1 MFRGQLQCKRTRSRL
16 NRYPMTRVAVTMGL
30 ISLLAGL
37 GALAQSDNVEVVVWD
52 TGPSIQGDDGA
63 IVAIS
68 GPRSY
73 EFYAG
78 PDENQSNP
86 HPLYLPNGDY
96 SFTVTAV
103 WPQQSD
109 IDGTSDECGR
119 RGRCNNNDIAT
130 FYIDFRAYETV
141 PIAQDDSEITDEDTP
156 VIISVL
162 DNDAA
167 STRIRLDG
175 SEDSSVAF
183 RTETLRRTTGPD
195 LCCGDLG
202 YAESQTFDLSV
213 EVADTALAVVSVG
226 TPSHGSAS
234 ANPDGSITYT
244 PDNDYCGDDQFEY
257 TIEDQ
262 NGSDTATVFIEIRCV
277 SDPPVAEDDSAVTD
291 ENSFVNIDVTANDSD
306 PDGSIDSSTVTIVG
320 NPRNGALD
328 VDPATG
334 VVTYTPHHGV
344 CGEDSF
350 SYVVQDFDGTPSNE
364 ASVTVEVVCNEPPVA
379 TDDHAST
386 NENTSI
392 GINVVSND
400 SDDDGSIDTSSV
412 TITRSPT
419 LGELSVHPS
428 TGAVTYTPD
437 PGACGVDSFRYT
449 VDDDD
454 GATSNEAGVT
464 VDVMCDDPP
473 LAIDDLYT
481 VAEGETLDVPDPG
494 ILANDETNPEE
505 PVTAILVSDV
515 SNGTLSLNADG
526 SFVYTHDGSETTSDT
541 FRYRATDGTDDSNI
555 ATVSIVVTPTND
567 EPAAENDEDE
577 TDEDTPVTIDVLN
590 NDSDPDGDSLSVD
603 WVAAP
608 SHGEVINNG
617 SDVTYVPDPDFH
629 GIDSFDYGV
638 TDGHGGSA
646 TATVTVVVAAVN
658 DPPVAQND
666 SAGTD
671 EDTPIAIAVL
681 DNDSDPDGDR
691 LDVQSVTQPDHGTV
705 SNNGSDVTYS
715 PDPDFHGE
723 DTFTYTASDGNGG
736 TSTATVTVTVAE
748 VNDPPFARDD
758 QADTD
763 EDTPISID
771 VLRNDGDPDGDPLS
785 IEAVTQPDHGT
796 VVNNGSDVT
805 YTPDPDFHGVDTFT
819 YAACDGNGCTT
830 FATVTVTVFPVNDPP
845 IAQDDSGTTDEDVP
859 VAIDV
864 LDNDSD
870 PENDSLSVESVT
882 QPPNGSV
889 QSSGTDVTY
898 TPDPNVHGVDTFT
911 YTITDG
917 DGAQSTAEVTVVVVA
932 VNDPP
937 VAEDDSDATDEDV
950 PVTIDVLDND
960 SDSDGDSL
968 SVQSIVQPTNGTVVN
983 NGVDVTYTP
992 DPGFHGSDSFAYTV
1006 SDGNGGSATATVT
1019 VTIASVNDPPLAQDD
1034 SDATDED
1041 VPVTIDVLGND
1052 SDPDGDTLS
1061 VQSVTQPANGTVA
1074 NNGPD
1079 VIYTPD
1085 PDFHGSDSFTYTV
1098 SDGNGG
1104 TATATVSVAVAT
1116 VNDAPIAV
1124 DDSDTTDEDTPITI
1138 DVLDNDSDPDGDG
1151 LSVQSVT
1158 QPANGPVAN
1167 NGSDVVYTPDP
1178 GFHGSDAF
1186 TYIVSDGNGGTDTA
1200 TVNVTVESVNDPP
1213 LAQDD
1218 SDATDEDV
1226 PVTIDVLANDSD
1238 PDGDVLSVQ
1247 SVTQPANGTVVSNGV
1262 DVTYTPDSGF
1272 NGTDTFT
1279 YVVSDGNGGT
1289 DTATVSIAVATV
1301 NDPPIAVDDTDTT
1314 DEDAPVTID
1323 VLDNDSDPDG
1333 DGLSVQSVTQP
1344 AHGSVINNGIDVT
1357 YVPDPGF
1364 DGTDTFTYT
1373 VSDGNGGSATA
1384 TAVVEVAAVNDPPAA
1399 QDDSGASSEN
1409 VPITIDVLGNDS
1421 DPDGDSLSVQSTT
1434 QPANGSVVTNGTD
1447 VTYAPDPGFHG
1458 TDTFTYVVSDGNGGT
1473 DSATVTVTIAVV
1485 NEPPVAADD
1494 EATTGE
1500 DSPVTI
1506 PVLANDSDPDG
1517 DDLAVE
1523 SVTQPSHGAVVPG
1536 GTSVVY
1542 TPSPDFF
1549 GTDAFTYTI
1558 SDGNGGTDTATVFV
1572 TVVASNDPPEAQDD
1586 SSSTSEN
1593 EPVEILVLL
1602 NDSDPDG
1609 DPLAVEAVTQPAS
1622 GSVINNGGSVIY
1634 TPGPGFSGTDTFTYT
1649 VSDGNGGTDTATV
1662 IVSVSARN
1670 NPPAAQDDSA
1680 TTDEGILVTV
1690 PVLENDSDPDGD
1702 FLLVESFTQPANGS
1716 VLNARTGVSYIPN
1729 PGFQG
1734 IDTFFYTVSDGN
1746 GGTASATVTVSV
1758 AAVNDPP
1765 IATDDNAVTDEG
1777 DPVVIAVLLND
1788 TDPDGDPI
1796 VVESVTQAENGTVS
1810 SDGAEVTYTPVP
1822 GFSGVDSFRYT
1833 VSDGKGGT
1841 DTATVF
1847 VAIAAV
1853 NDPPIAQNDSAETE
1867 RDAPVGIT
1875 VMDND
1880 SDPDNDSLTV
1890 VAVTQPLNGTVVN
1903 TGLNVTYTPNDGF
1916 SGTDTFTYT
1925 IADTRGNTDFAT
1937 VTVGV
1942 AGDAG
1947 AGGAADDDTCEG
1959 KVIIHE
1965 VAWAGTAA
1973 DPRDE
1978 WIELRNLGTTPVD
1991 LAGWELRW
1999 RRTHP
2004 SAPEDQIWK
2013 VVELS
2018 GRLGPSS
2025 GEACDPDSVAIEPIV
2040 QLSRTRPGDPVWFLS
2055 TEIAP
2060 VEAGF
2065 YLLERRHDDVIS
2077 DARADLLYDTAQTL
2091 RLDLSDRGEVI
2102 MLVNGIGEI
2111 VDTANASNLG
2121 RDGWAAGSAT
2131 TFGTMERNDPLATD
2145 TADNWHT
2152 NVGIVTHGEDAK
2164 GHLLRATPGA
2174 TSSPV
2179 FESLAAYAKIDPVTI
2194 RAGEELSVDFPLPR
2208 QDRRTTGWPWI
2219 SVTRPGF
2226 SSAAGAGGA
2235 ANLAGYSFS
2244 GRYDGGERY
2253 VLDIGTGGLPPGTYV
2268 FWITYGQGRAALV
2281 PIIVAR

>member
-1 MFRGQLQCKRTRSRL
+1 
-16 NRYPMTRVAVTMGL
+16 MTRVAVTMGL

-1019 VTIASVNDPPLAQDD
+1019 VTIASVND
-1034 SDATDED
+1034 
-1041 VPVTIDVLGND
+1041 
-1052 SDPDGDTLS
+1052 
-1061 VQSVTQPANGTVA
+1061 
-1074 NNGPD
+1074 
-1079 VIYTPD
+1079 
-1085 PDFHGSDSFTYTV
+1085 
-1098 SDGNGG
+1098 
-1104 TATATVSVAVAT
+1104 
-1116 VNDAPIAV
+1116 
-1124 DDSDTTDEDTPITI
+1124 
-1138 DVLDNDSDPDGDG
+1138 
-1151 LSVQSVT
+1151 
-1158 QPANGPVAN
+1158 GPV
-1167 NGSDVVYTPDP
+1167 
-1178 GFHGSDAF
+1178 
-1186 TYIVSDGNGGTDTA
+1186 
-1200 TVNVTVESVNDPP
+1200 
-1213 LAQDD
+1213 AQDD